1 MEFRDS
7 PVQAAWRQEVRGFLK
22 REAPGV
28 AGDDP
33 FEPEEGAGL
42 KRWRN
47 KLVERGW
54 IAPAWPKQY
63 GGAGLSVV
71 EQFILNEEFAE
82 ARAPQMGGGGV
93 GMLGPTL
100 IQYGTDEQKQEHLSR
115 ILKGEARWC
124 QGYSEPGAGSDLASL
139 QTRAIRDGDDFVIN
153 GQKIWTS
160 GAHRA
165 DWMFMLART
174 DPDAPKHRGISYFLL
189 DMKTPGITV
198 RPLINMAGRH
208 LFNEVFFEDA
218 RVPARNVVG
227 EVNRGWYVGATT
239 LDFERSSIGNSVGQR
254 QLIESYLAH
263 FRGNPH
269 CLTEAVR
276 AKFAELWIEANV
288 AKLLSYHVIS
298 LQANGGVPN
307 HEASIAKLFNSEL
320 SQRIANAA
328 VGALRLNGTI
338 VDPVRAPLRAQA
350 PAAYMGRVSAT
361 IAGGSSEVQ
370 RNIIAT
376 RGLGL
381 PRA

>member
-1 MEFRDS
+1 
-7 PVQAAWRQEVRGFLK
+7 
-22 REAPGV
+22 
-28 AGDDP
+28 
-33 FEPEEGAGL
+33 
-42 KRWRN
+42 
-47 KLVERGW
+47 
-54 IAPAWPKQY
+54 
-63 GGAGLSVV
+63 
-71 EQFILNEEFAE
+71 
-82 ARAPQMGGGGV
+82 
-93 GMLGPTL
+93 
-100 IQYGTDEQKQEHLSR
+100 
-115 ILKGEARWC
+115 
-124 QGYSEPGAGSDLASL
+124 
-139 QTRAIRDGDDFVIN
+139 
-153 GQKIWTS
+153 
-160 GAHRA
+160 
-165 DWMFMLART
+165 
-174 DPDAPKHRGISYFLL
+174 
-189 DMKTPGITV
+189 MKTPGITV